1 MNKEQLQEK
10 ILTGIPLTQAMGF
23 SIESLDSNHITVK
36 AILENN
42 INVHGTAFAGSL
54 NNICT
59 LALWGLVTTR
69 LPENASLVLADS
81 SIRYIK
87 PVTADLAAN
96 CSIDEQTFSRF
107 LKNLEIEGKARIDGF
122 VSINNE
128 TGQAVHFR
136 GTAYARL
143 TQPTGA

>member
-1 MNKEQLQEK
+1 MNKEQLEEK
-10 ILTGIPLTQAMGF
+10 ILNGIPLTRAMGF
-23 SIESLDSNHITVK
+23 SIDTLD
-36 AILENN
+36 NN
-42 INVHGTAFAGSL
+42 QISVRAAFDNNFNVHHTAFAGSL
-54 NNICT
+54 NAICT
-59 LALWGLVTTR
+59 LALWGLVTSR

-87 PVTADLAAN
+87 PVTSDLVAN
-96 CSIDEQTFSRF
+96 CSIDEQTFSHF

-122 VSINNE
+122 VIINNE

-143 TQPTGA
+143 P